1 MATTDGYGAR
11 GLPPAVDGLLRLSA
25 AVTQRLNQHL
35 QDAAQLSLAQY
46 QFLWVAAGGPV
57 ALGEV
62 AAVLGCTRGN
72 VTGLADRLIEQGLVV
87 RRQDPDDRRV
97 VYVELTP
104 AGRARLAEAGAA
116 VHRALRELS
125 VAGGLEALGESL
137 LGQAAALAPAPPSAR
152 SEARGRRDA
161 RPTPPPPKPG
171 RLRERDAAVRVAGQ
185 RRPVIVVRDD
195 QVVRLG
201 PGRPLAE

>member
-104 AGRARLAEAGAA
+104 AGRARLAEA
-116 VHRALRELS
+116 
-125 VAGGLEALGESL
+125 
-137 LGQAAALAPAPPSAR
+137 
-152 SEARGRRDA
+152 
-161 RPTPPPPKPG
+161 
-171 RLRERDAAVRVAGQ
+171 
-185 RRPVIVVRDD
+185 
-195 QVVRLG
+195 
-201 PGRPLAE
+201 